1 MLSKRQKIMF
11 IFFIIEFAYILFAG
25 AVFKDINIIVGNLS
39 VLLFLGALYLDRNDN
54 SRYIL
59 VLASAMIIVHG
70 MINYLLNPN
79 EYLNINELFKIL
91 QYIAIYFFALNFY
104 KRDFNNQ
111 TIRFVIILLSI
122 PLILVSIS
130 SGIALTNH
138 LFASLEL
145 FLIVS
150 GFYIQTLIPI
160 AMIVYTIMSFRQ
172 IDY

>member
-1 MLSKRQKIMF
+1 
-11 IFFIIEFAYILFAG
+11 
-25 AVFKDINIIVGNLS
+25 
-39 VLLFLGALYLDRNDN
+39 
-54 SRYIL
+54 
-59 VLASAMIIVHG
+59 MIIVHG

-111 TIRFVIILLSI
+111 TIRFVIILLSL